1 MKRHQIILAAVLA
14 VQVALA
20 AIIYWPRTTADGAP
34 AKLFGDLTADQVTR
48 LMIEAQG
55 DERIVLSREMGAW
68 SLPEADGYPARDETV
83 TEFVE
88 KLVDLGSDRL
98 VTETAASHER
108 LQVTDDTYQRRITI
122 GATDGLERV
131 VLLGSSPA
139 YGATHVRL
147 EGEDEVYMTSD
158 LSAWEANTAA
168 SGWVESGY
176 LQLATA
182 DLQQVTVS
190 NAQGTVTVVQSAPD
204 EWSLVGMAEGEVV
217 DTYAVASYGQRVASI
232 SLLEPLGK
240 TEDPGYGLSDP
251 SATISITLADRTVT
265 LRVGAKDPLDNS
277 YVIKSSESPY
287 YVRVSE
293 YVVKE
298 YVEGS
303 RETLLQQPEVTE

>member
-48 LMIEAQG
+48 LTIEAQG

-147 EGEDEVYMTSD
+147 EGEDEVYLTSD

-190 NAQGTVTVVQSAPD
+190 NAQGSVTVVQSAPD
-204 EWSLVGMAEGEVV
+204 EWSLVGVAEDETV

>member
-1 MKRHQIILAAVLA
+1 MKRHQIVLAAVLA

-20 AIIYWPRTTADGAP
+20 AIIYWPRTTADETP
-34 AKLFGDLTADQVTR
+34 SKLLGDLTAEQVTR
-48 LMIEAQG
+48 LTIEAQG
-55 DERIVLSREMGAW
+55 DERIVLSRELGSW
-68 SLPEADGYPARDETV
+68 NLPEADGYPARDETV
-83 TEFVE
+83 TAFVE
-88 KLVDLGSDRL
+88 KLVALGSERR
-98 VTETAASHER
+98 VTETVASHER
-108 LQVTDDTYQRRITI
+108 LQVTDDSYQRRITL
-122 GATDGLERV
+122 GANDGSEQV

-147 EGEDEVYMTSD
+147 EGEDAVYMTSD

-182 DLQQVTVS
+182 DLQQVTVT
-190 NAQGTVTVVQSAPD
+190 NAQGAITVVQGAPD
-204 EWSLVGMAEGEVV
+204 EWSLVGVAEGETV
-217 DTYAVASYGQRVASI
+217 DTYAVSSYGQRAASI

-240 TEDPGYGLSDP
+240 TEDPGYGLSEP
-251 SATISITLADRTVT
+251 SATIVITLADRTVT

-298 YVEGS
+298 YVEDS
-303 RETLLQQPEVTE
+303 RESLLVQPEVSE

>member
-1 MKRHQIILAAVLA
+1 MKRHHIILTAVLV
-14 VQVALA
+14 VQVVLA
-20 AIIYWPRTTADGAP
+20 AIIYWPRTTADGGAS
-34 AKLFGDLTADQVTR
+34 KLLGELTADEVAR
-48 LMIEAQG
+48 LTIEAQG
-55 DERIVLSREMGAW
+55 GERIVLSRETGAW
-68 SLPEADGYPARDETV
+68 NLPEADGYPARDETV
-83 TEFVE
+83 MAFVD
-88 KLVDLGSDRL
+88 KMVDLGSERR

-108 LQVTDDTYQRRITI
+108 LQVTDESYQRRITL
-122 GATDGLERV
+122 GTSDGSEQV

-176 LQLATA
+176 LQLDTA
-182 DLQQVTVS
+182 DLQQVTVT
-190 NAQGTVTVVQSAPD
+190 NAQGTITVVQSAPD
-204 EWSLVGMAEGEVV
+204 QWTLVGVVEGEAV
-217 DTYAVASYGQRVASI
+217 DQYAVTSFGQRAASI

-240 TEDPGYGLSDP
+240 TEAPEYGLGEP
-251 SATISITLADRTVT
+251 SATISITLVDRTVT

-293 YVVKE
+293 YVVKA
-298 YVEGS
+298 YVEDA